1 MELRGLSER
10 LALAKASKQ
19 LKIVDV
25 NILGLAH
32 RMVCETVR
40 KRNFLDYLIN
50 SVLAPRNIRE
60 FKLGVRAFLRLYTH
74 EVFFENA
81 KFEEAVE
88 IVRMGRAILGWR
100 ELHEL
105 ENVFGKLYSLQPNQT
120 LKELNDVEKVS
131 LLTYN
136 PKWFVKY
143 CFKLLGR
150 NQAIRF
156 LESTT
161 KTTPIYIRINT
172 LKGSEKHLLKKIRE
186 DGVQVRKVETLQH
199 TYTVLSTKQPLAR
212 TRSFREGLF
221 YIQDKASCLAAE
233 VASPKPGNTVLDV
246 CAAPGAKTTYLAQLM
261 KNKGVIYS
269 LDYSKRRMEVWKREI
284 QRMGVKI
291 TRPVLADA
299 CSPLPLNV
307 EADLVVLD
315 PPCTSTGAFAKTPSA
330 KWRLTKRSVKRMVD
344 IQWKMINQCAQH
356 VKEGGF
362 LVYSTCSICLEENE
376 LLIERFLKWH
386 PEFKLVKTN
395 PNIGLPG
402 LRGLTNCQRLYP
414 HVHNCNGF
422 FVAKLLKEKLS

>member
-25 NILGLAH
+25 NALGLAH

-40 KRNFLDYLIN
+40 KRNFLDRLIN

-88 IVRMGRAILGWR
+88 MVRMGRAVLGWR

-105 ENVFGKLYSLQPNQT
+105 ENVFGELYSLQPSQV
-120 LKELNDVEKVS
+120 LGGLRDEERVS

-136 PKWFVKY
+136 PRWFVKY

-150 NQAIRF
+150 SQAIRF

-161 KTTPIYIRINT
+161 KATPTYIRLNT
-172 LKGSEKHLLKKIRE
+172 LKGSEESLLKKIRK
-186 DGVQVRKVETLQH
+186 DGVQVEKVESLRH
-199 TYTVLSTKQPLAR
+199 TYVVSSTQRPLAR
-212 TRSFREGLF
+212 TRSFSDGLF
-221 YIQDKASCLAAE
+221 YIQDKASCLATE
-233 VASPKPGNTVLDV
+233 VACPKPGDTVLDV

-261 KNKGVIYS
+261 GNRGVIYS
-269 LDYSKRRMEVWKREI
+269 LDYSKRRMKVWKSEV

-291 TRPVLADA
+291 ARPVIADA
-299 CSPLPLNV
+299 CNSLPLKV

-330 KWRLTKRSVKRMVD
+330 KWRLTKRSVKRMAD
-344 IQWKMINQCAQH
+344 IQWKMINQCAPH

-362 LVYSTCSICLEENE
+362 LVYSTCSVCLEENE

-395 PNIGLPG
+395 PSVGLPG

-422 FVAKLLKEKLS
+422 FVAKLLKERLS

>member
-25 NILGLAH
+25 NALGLAH

-40 KRNFLDYLIN
+40 KRNFLDRLIN

-88 IVRMGRAILGWR
+88 MVRMGRAVLGWR

-105 ENVFGKLYSLQPNQT
+105 ENVFGELYSLQPSQV
-120 LKELNDVEKVS
+120 LGGLRDEERVS

-136 PKWFVKY
+136 PRWFVKY

-150 NQAIRF
+150 SQAIRF

-161 KTTPIYIRINT
+161 KATPTYIRLNT
-172 LKGSEKHLLKKIRE
+172 LKGSEESLLKKIRK
-186 DGVQVRKVETLQH
+186 DGVQVEKVESLRH
-199 TYTVLSTKQPLAR
+199 TYVVSSTQRPLAR
-212 TRSFREGLF
+212 TRSFSDGLF
-221 YIQDKASCLAAE
+221 YIQDKASCLATE
-233 VASPKPGNTVLDV
+233 VACPKPGDTVLDV

-261 KNKGVIYS
+261 GNRGVIYS
-269 LDYSKRRMEVWKREI
+269 LDYSLK
-284 QRMGVKI
+284 
-291 TRPVLADA
+291 
-299 CSPLPLNV
+299 V

-330 KWRLTKRSVKRMVD
+330 KWRLTKRSVKRMAD
-344 IQWKMINQCAQH
+344 IQWKMINQCAPH

-362 LVYSTCSICLEENE
+362 LVYSTCSVCLEENE

-395 PNIGLPG
+395 PSVGLPG

-422 FVAKLLKEKLS
+422 FVAKLLKERLS